1 MSAFTNYTADDQTEM
16 TEQQFAAKLR
26 DAFPDEVSF
35 LIPQQ
40 IPRGSQTEMISVRI
54 PLETSRA
61 LEEIIHRPGSL
72 HKTKGDLLRVAVN
85 HLIAHIHYLSESE
98 DPAWLALVTQGK
110 MLANFQQA
118 QLLQRSLYYGA
129 VALRDDLVLR
139 LKANMLQDA
148 LASYQSFLAK
158 AMIGRQ
164 DWIMLASKV
173 LRDMPAAQMVAWIY
187 KDADE
192 IPEYMD
198 LIPTREPNWLDM
210 ETNIGLPKN
219 PDSDTDNAEEQD
231 RRERAAYQ
239 RGYNAGKT
247 GGRR

>member
-1 MSAFTNYTADDQTEM
+1 
-16 TEQQFAAKLR
+16 
-26 DAFPDEVSF
+26 
-35 LIPQQ
+35 
-40 IPRGSQTEMISVRI
+40 
-54 PLETSRA
+54 
-61 LEEIIHRPGSL
+61 
-72 HKTKGDLLRVAVN
+72 
-85 HLIAHIHYLSESE
+85 
-98 DPAWLALVTQGK
+98 
-110 MLANFQQA
+110 
-118 QLLQRSLYYGA
+118 
-129 VALRDDLVLR
+129 
-139 LKANMLQDA
+139 
-148 LASYQSFLAK
+148 
-158 AMIGRQ
+158 
-164 DWIMLASKV
+164 MLASKV